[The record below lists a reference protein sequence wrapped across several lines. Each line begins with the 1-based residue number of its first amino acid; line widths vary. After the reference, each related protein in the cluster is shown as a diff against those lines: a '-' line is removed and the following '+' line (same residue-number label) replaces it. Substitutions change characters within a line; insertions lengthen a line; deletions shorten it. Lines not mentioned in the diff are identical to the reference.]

1 MKISA
6 IDIGLFRSIK
16 KCHLRLS
23 EITTVLGENNAGK
36 TSLLRALNS
45 VLNWDEEKRYF
56 EDNSHQYA
64 PRTVSKIILTFDSIP
79 DKEIYRGKLNND
91 KLILRF
97 SYSYIVVDGVKIVPV
112 DIHFTAVGLISLPNE
127 KELLE
132 LVE

>member
-56 EDNSHQYA
+56 EDNSH
-64 PRTVSKIILTFDSIP
+64 
-79 DKEIYRGKLNND
+79 
-91 KLILRF
+91 
-97 SYSYIVVDGVKIVPV
+97 
-112 DIHFTAVGLISLPNE
+112 
-127 KELLE
+127 
-132 LVE
+132 